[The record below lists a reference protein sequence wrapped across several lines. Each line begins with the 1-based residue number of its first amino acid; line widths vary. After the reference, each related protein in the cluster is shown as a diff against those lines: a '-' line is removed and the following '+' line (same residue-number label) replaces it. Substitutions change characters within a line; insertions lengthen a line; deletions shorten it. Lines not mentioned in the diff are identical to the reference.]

1 MGFNSGFKGLKGD
14 KQVIVLKP
22 AGRVEDVSG
31 SIAKTNLES
40 INKRN
45 SELALQQQQH
55 KDVNTQYVKYMQPSH
70 GPRTFWPYP
79 QK

>member
-31 SIAKTNLES
+31 SMAKTNLES
-40 INKRN
+40 VNKRN
-45 SELALQQQQH
+45 SELALQ
-55 KDVNTQYVKYMQPSH
+55 
-70 GPRTFWPYP
+70 
-79 QK
+79 